1 MTNRKKQISVS
12 EAKFPVSLVNIGDVT
27 GFNVVNTERSQI
39 VVGEFDNTKNVL
51 GVHSGRYSLITN
63 EMLINTIEKV
73 LMKFPA
79 TFEIS
84 VEQFRMMQF
93 QIQVRFMEV
102 EHKIGNQ
109 RDKVNCSFVMKNGYD
124 GKQKFGLHG
133 VAMREKSKVKQAY
146 YLSTY
151 RQICTNGLHGWVD
164 ESVSFEEYIDLLR
177 KGKKVKHKEV
187 VFEQEML
194 SQEEL
199 KYSHKH
205 SGIDVEQFA
214 QELESSIEALANLY
228 QKAVDGASNT
238 IQAYNEMAGYEIKTS
253 PIQFLET
260 IQKRT
265 GINVLPKN
273 LLIPSL
279 NVIEREQ
286 QKLNID
292 TPNAWLMYNGVNR
305 ALTDSVKSI
314 VQRNAAD
321 EIVFNAIAEEV
332 FA

>member
-1 MTNRKKQISVS
+1 MINRKKQISVS
-12 EAKFPVSLVNIGDVT
+12 EAKFPVSLVNVGEVT

-39 VVGEFDNTKNVL
+39 VVGEFDDTKNIL
-51 GVHSGRYSLITN
+51 GIHSGRYSLISN

-93 QIQVRFMEV
+93 QIQVKFMEV
-102 EHKIGNQ
+102 QHSIGNQ
-109 RDKVNCSFVMKNGYD
+109 RDNINCSFVMKNGYD

-164 ESVSFEEYIDLLR
+164 ESVSFEQYIDLLR
-177 KGKKVKHKEV
+177 QGKKVKHQEV
-187 VFEQEML
+187 SFDQETL

-205 SGIDVEQFA
+205 SGIDVVKFA
-214 QELESSIEALANLY
+214 QELENSIEALANLY
-228 QKAVDGASNT
+228 QKAVEGASNT
-238 IQAYNEMAGYEIKTS
+238 IKAYNEMAGFTPKSST
-253 PIQFLET
+253 IQFLET
-260 IQKRT
+260 IQKKA
-265 GINVLPKN
+265 GLNVLPKN
-273 LLIPSL
+273 LLEPSL
-279 NVIEREQ
+279 NIIAREQ
-286 QKLNID
+286 EKLNVD
-292 TPNAWLMYNGVNR
+292 SPNAWLIYNGVNR
-305 ALTDSVKSI
+305 ALSDSVKSI

-321 EIVFNAIAEEV
+321 ELVFNAIAEEV